1 MIEQTLFFVVS
12 AVHMC
17 SPTRLKSLS
26 LFRPGL
32 LSFDRLSDTDHRTS
46 HECGQMRMSHRRRLR
61 RLSIQVGVVA
71 VDDRPLDL

>member
-26 LFRPGL
+26 VFRPGL

-46 HECGQMRMSHRRRLR
+46 HECGQMRMSHRRRL
-61 RLSIQVGVVA
+61 SIQVGVVA